1 MGQKYRLRFWQTIE
15 AMSFLQELEVAV
27 SRGSAE
33 SRQRALRYATDLLMA
48 GRYTDDDI
56 WMFGEVIG
64 LLERNIAVAARAQL
78 AKRLARIDNAPTSI
92 IHKLAFDDFI
102 DVAGPVLR
110 QSERLDNRALVANA
124 KSKSQL
130 HLLAI
135 SKRKSICEDVT
146 DVLVTRGNKEVA
158 RSVATNDGARL
169 SDFGILHMIKRS
181 ESDSILVEQLGRR
194 KDIPRHLFQ
203 QLIAKAA
210 DNVKKKLEGERTDE
224 ASQIQTLVTDV
235 TGALH
240 SKFGPASQ
248 SYFDAKRAVARQRHF
263 GDLNEN
269 KIFEYAQSYKF
280 EEVTAGLSL
289 LCSLPVDVVERA
301 LIDKRR
307 EALLILAKAL
317 GFSWETA
324 MSLLFLGA
332 PDHRIVSQDLDGM
345 KREFAYLNVETSRSV
360 LKTYQSRKLATA
372 ADSGERRLPQ
382 LHTQ

>member
-1 MGQKYRLRFWQTIE
+1 MIE
-15 AMSFLQELEVAV
+15 AMTFLQELEVAV

-33 SRQRALRYATDLLMA
+33 SRQRALWYATDLLIA
-48 GRYTDDDI
+48 GRYADDEI

-64 LLERNIAVAARAQL
+64 LLERDIAVAARAQL

-92 IHKLAFDDFI
+92 INKLAFDDSI

-110 QSERLDNRALVANA
+110 QSDRLNTQALVANA

-135 SKRKSICEDVT
+135 SKRKSICENVT
-146 DVLVTRGNKEVA
+146 DVLVARGNKEVA
-158 RSVATNDGARL
+158 RSVATNDGARF

-210 DNVKKKLEGERTDE
+210 DNVRKRLEGQRTYE
-224 ASQIQTLVTDV
+224 ASLVQTMVTDV

-248 SYFDAKRAVARQRHF
+248 SYFDAKRAVARRKRI
-263 GDLNEN
+263 GELNES
-269 KIFEYAQSYKF
+269 KIFEYAQSHKF

-301 LIDKRR
+301 LIDKSR
-307 EALLILAKAL
+307 EALLILARAL
-317 GFSWETA
+317 GFSWETT

-332 PDHRIVSQDLDGM
+332 ADHCIVSQDLDDM
-345 KREFAYLNVETSRSV
+345 KREFADLNVETSRSV